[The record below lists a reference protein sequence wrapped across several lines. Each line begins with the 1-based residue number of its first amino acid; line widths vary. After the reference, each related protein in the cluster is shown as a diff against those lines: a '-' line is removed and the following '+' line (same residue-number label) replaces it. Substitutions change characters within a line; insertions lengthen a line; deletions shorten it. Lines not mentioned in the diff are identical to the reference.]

1 MNVTRSQRSL
11 YAVLIPLLAAPAG
24 YAASATWNGTVDS
37 LWSNAANWSAS
48 PVPGTGDTAMFNNA
62 GGTSDVID
70 IGTGLILNSL
80 IFDSAGAAA
89 YTIGSGAVGS
99 QTLTLN
105 HGGGVAM
112 NAGVGVSQLFNLSL
126 IHI

>member
-1 MNVTRSQRSL
+1 MNASCRHLSRL
-11 YAVLIPLLAAPAG
+11 PPLLALLAPASG
-24 YAASATWNGTVDS
+24 LAVSATWNGTVDT

-48 PVPGTGDTAMFNNA
+48 PIPGTGDTATFNNA

-80 IFDSAGAAA
+80 IFDSASAAA

-99 QTLTLN
+99 QI
-105 HGGGVAM
+105 VALPFVRSRPAHV
-112 NAGVGVSQLFNLSL
+112 NRP
-126 IHI
+126 